1 MKNKKIIFKKK
12 KLCYM
17 NTDNFIVYIK
27 TNKHIAEDVET
38 IIIHK
43 IFETNSSFHVKQ
55 RSMGKV
61 KHVHMKQAKIQ

>member
-1 MKNKKIIFKKK
+1 
-12 KLCYM
+12 M

-61 KHVHMKQAKIQ
+61 KHVHMEQAKIQ